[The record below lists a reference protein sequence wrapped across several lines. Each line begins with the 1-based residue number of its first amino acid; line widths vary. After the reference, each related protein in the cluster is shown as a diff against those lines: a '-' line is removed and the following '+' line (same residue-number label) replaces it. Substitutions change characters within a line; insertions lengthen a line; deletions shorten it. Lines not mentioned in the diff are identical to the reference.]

1 MTPNRLPSVPLSFY
15 PWGMTNRPPPL
26 QHDETLRAMAAAI
39 YSSVFFDDV
48 SLSFERAER
57 RRTSEYRRAVGAA
70 QQALA
75 AASRMRE
82 RERRQLP
89 LL

>member
-1 MTPNRLPSVPLSFY
+1 
-15 PWGMTNRPPPL
+15 MTNRPLPL
-26 QHDETLRAMAAAI
+26 AHDELLRAMAEAI
-39 YSSVFFDDV
+39 YSSVFFNDV
-48 SLSFERAER
+48 SLSFDCAER
-57 RRTSEYRRAVGAA
+57 RRTSEYRRGVGAA

-75 AASRMRE
+75 AASRVRE

>member
-1 MTPNRLPSVPLSFY
+1 
-15 PWGMTNRPPPL
+15 MTNQPL
-26 QHDETLRAMAAAI
+26 PFAHDETLRAMAAAI
-39 YSSVFFDDV
+39 YASIWFDDV

-57 RRTSEYRRAVGAA
+57 RRTSEYRQAVGAA

-75 AASRMRE
+75 AASRVRE

>member
-1 MTPNRLPSVPLSFY
+1 
-15 PWGMTNRPPPL
+15 MTNRRPTFA
-26 QHDETLRAMAAAI
+26 HDETLRAVAAAI
-39 YSSVFFDDV
+39 YSAIWIDETT
-48 SLSFERAER
+48 LSFDRAER

-75 AASRMRE
+75 AAMRTRE

>member
-1 MTPNRLPSVPLSFY
+1 MPNVPLSFY
-15 PWGMTNRPPPL
+15 PCGMTNQPL
-26 QHDETLRAMAAAI
+26 PLAHDETLRAMAAAI
-39 YSSVFFDDV
+39 YSTVFFDDV
-48 SLSFERAER
+48 SLSFDRAER

-70 QQALA
+70 QQAMA
-75 AASRMRE
+75 AASRVRE

>member
-1 MTPNRLPSVPLSFY
+1 
-15 PWGMTNRPPPL
+15 MTNRL
-26 QHDETLRAMAAAI
+26 LSLAHDETLRAMAAAI
-39 YSSVFFDDV
+39 YASIWFDDV

-70 QQALA
+70 QQAMA
-75 AASRMRE
+75 AASRVCE
-82 RERRQLP
+82 REKRQLP

>member
-1 MTPNRLPSVPLSFY
+1 
-15 PWGMTNRPPPL
+15 MTNQPL
-26 QHDETLRAMAAAI
+26 PLAHDETLRAIAAAI
-39 YSSVFFDDV
+39 YASIWFDDV

-75 AASRMRE
+75 AASYISATYSQFTRFSMNAFR
-82 RERRQLP
+82 
-89 LL
+89 

>member
-1 MTPNRLPSVPLSFY
+1 
-15 PWGMTNRPPPL
+15 MTNQPAAL
-26 QHDETLRAMAAAI
+26 AHDETLRAMAAAI
-39 YSSVFFDDV
+39 YVTVFFDEV
-48 SLSFERAER
+48 TLPFERAER
-57 RRTSEYRRAVGAA
+57 RRTSEYRRSVGAA

-75 AASRMRE
+75 AASRVRE